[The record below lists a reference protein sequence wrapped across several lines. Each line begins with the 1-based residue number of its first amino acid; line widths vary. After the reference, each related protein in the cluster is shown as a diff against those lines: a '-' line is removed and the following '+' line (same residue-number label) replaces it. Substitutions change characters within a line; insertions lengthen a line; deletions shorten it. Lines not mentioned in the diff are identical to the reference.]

1 MVGTYFQ
8 VSGNPNTD
16 PKAAAQWLA
25 EQRRR
30 PIRAPQKTVQYG
42 ELLITSASLSSI
54 PDEDLWSVLEQ
65 VAIASIECSRF
76 DLAQLCISRVSTRFP
91 TSQRVIQLQG
101 MLLEGQANP
110 SAALALYE
118 NALAKE
124 PSLILSRRAIAA
136 LKAMGDLSSVVEA
149 LNRHLDTFYTDPEA
163 WLELAEIY
171 ATQGM
176 YIQSAF
182 ALEEVILQVAQNSF
196 YHLKYAETLYT
207 AGEVAKSYK
216 AFLRVLEMCQSD
228 GEAVETKSVKAGPWL
243 RALWGTK
250 MATTALIWS
259 SSPQK
264 GTNAAKDDKEKV
276 VDVDKVKKIDELVT
290 SLLLNKVY
298 TSQNVPAK
306 HLRDLA
312 RSVLAA

>member
-1 MVGTYFQ
+1 
-8 VSGNPNTD
+8 
-16 PKAAAQWLA
+16 
-25 EQRRR
+25 
-30 PIRAPQKTVQYG
+30 
-42 ELLITSASLSSI
+42 
-54 PDEDLWSVLEQ
+54 
-65 VAIASIECSRF
+65 
-76 DLAQLCISRVSTRFP
+76 
-91 TSQRVIQLQG
+91 